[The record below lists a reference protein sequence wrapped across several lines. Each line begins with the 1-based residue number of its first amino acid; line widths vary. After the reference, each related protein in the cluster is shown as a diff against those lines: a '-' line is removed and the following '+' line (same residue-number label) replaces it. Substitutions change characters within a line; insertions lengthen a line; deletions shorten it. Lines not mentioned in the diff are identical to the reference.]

1 MQTNYNTWLT
11 KTLGI
16 DYPIILAPMF
26 LVSNTKMIIAA
37 LESGITA
44 AFPALNYRT
53 EDDLRNAIR
62 EIKTKTNKPFGVN
75 LIVNASNPKA
85 KWQLDI
91 CLQEHVAFI
100 ITSLGNPKEVIEQCH
115 QKNILVLCDVT
126 DVRYAKKVEQLG
138 ADAVIAVN
146 NQAGGH
152 CGSHSAEQLITDLK
166 NNTTIPIISAGGI
179 SNNEKLKQHLEL
191 GVAGVS
197 VGTLFIASHEAD
209 VSPEYKQAL
218 IDYKA
223 KDIVL
228 TEKLS
233 GSPLTVINTP
243 YVQKTGTKASWL
255 ERMLLK
261 NKWLKKLVK
270 MLIFYRGMKQIEKAT
285 FSHTYQTV
293 WCAGPSIEDVKEV
306 RSGKEIVMGLTNGS

>member
-1 MQTNYNTWLT
+1 MQSQYNTWLT
-11 KTLGI
+11 QKLGI

-26 LVSNTKMIIAA
+26 LVSNTRMIIAA

-53 EDDLRNAIR
+53 EQELINAIR
-62 EIKTKTNKPFGVN
+62 EIKQKSTKPFGVN
-75 LIVNASNPKA
+75 LIVNKSNPKA
-85 KWQLDI
+85 KAQLDI

-115 QKNILVLCDVT
+115 QKNILVFCDVT
-126 DVRYAKKVEQLG
+126 DVHFAKKVEQMG

-152 CGSHSAEQLITDLK
+152 CGNHSALDLISSLK
-166 NNTTIPIISAGGI
+166 KNITIPVISAGGV
-179 SNNEKLKQHLEL
+179 STNEKLKQHLTIGADGL
-191 GVAGVS
+191 S
-197 VGTLFIASHEAD
+197 IGTIFIASHEAD
-209 VSPEYKQAL
+209 VTEEYKQA
-218 IDYKA
+218 IVNYGA

-233 GSPLTVINTP
+233 GTPLTVINTD

-255 ERMLLK
+255 ERVLLK
-261 NKWLKKLVK
+261 NKWLKKIVK
-270 MLIFYRGMKQIEKAT
+270 TLIFYRGMKQIEKAT
-285 FSHTYQTV
+285 FSHTYKTV
-293 WCAGPSIEDVKEV
+293 WCAGPSIEDVHEV
-306 RSGKEIVMGLTNGS
+306 RSVKEIVGALVD